1 MLEHLVTMA
10 AIISQMA
17 ANKRLRAKGLSGQCV
32 SSDKCVYTLPP
43 FDRCFD
49 PKVHNK
55 YVRAMEQ
62 RRLIQEAAKGR
73 AAGRKRYRTNAAK
86 QQ

>member
-1 MLEHLVTMA
+1 MA

-17 ANKRLRAKGLSGQCV
+17 ANKRLRQKGLSGLCV
-32 SSDKCVYTLPP
+32 SSDKCVYSLPP

-49 PKVHNK
+49 PRVHNK

-62 RRLIQEAAKGR
+62 RRRIAEREQNRQGDEKKNCRLSIPVI
-73 AAGRKRYRTNAAK
+73 
-86 QQ
+86 